1 MSALQSHN
9 LKERASAVIP
19 PKVLERILLTK
30 VSDLDSLFEDPEV
43 RAAVAGFSP
52 SYLLVA
58 LPKSSSTYCTQALA
72 RILGATVYK
81 DIVTQDRF
89 SPKDLNIS
97 GIVNSRDRLTLSQVH
112 LTATG
117 ANLRILRHFRVPMVI
132 LLRNLFDAV
141 VSMRD
146 HMNKNPFFSSIL
158 IPNDY
163 RQLSEVDK
171 LDYIIDTAVPWM
183 ITFYVS
189 WVQAISRGDV
199 ETEFFSYEDMVG
211 DPVPF
216 FQKMCAHFG
225 KIASAADIENA
236 IAQVEKSA
244 ATRFNVGKSGRG
256 LVELSPAQIARIA
269 AMRITIR
276 ESISLGSDFE
286 SALARFKIKIGR
298 PDIGGRGRKGA
309 ACTVSA

>member
-1 MSALQSHN
+1 MSAWQPYSF
-9 LKERASAVIP
+9 KERASAMIP
-19 PKVLERILLTK
+19 PNVLERILLAK
-30 VSDLDSLFEDPEV
+30 VSDLDSLFEEPEV

-72 RILGATVYK
+72 RIMGAAVYK

-89 SPKDLNIS
+89 SPKDLNVS

-117 ANLRILRHFRVPMVI
+117 ANLRILKHFRIPIVI

-146 HMNKNPFFSSIL
+146 HMNINPFFSSIL
-158 IPNDY
+158 IPNNY
-163 RQLSEVDK
+163 GALSEEDK

-211 DPVPF
+211 NPVPF
-216 FQKMCAHFG
+216 FQKMCARFG
-225 KIASAADIENA
+225 KTASATEIEEK
-236 IAQVEKSA
+236 IAQVEKSP
-244 ATRFNVGKSGRG
+244 ATRFNVGERGRG
-256 LVELSPAQIARIA
+256 SVELSPAQIARIRRHA
-269 AMRITIR
+269 DYYPGI
-276 ESISLGSDFE
+276 DF
-286 SALARFKIKIGR
+286 ARFGL
-298 PDIGGRGRKGA
+298 
-309 ACTVSA
+309 